1 MDHGVLNVPLRKR
14 GNIDAQIDA
23 YKAGQAAEAASK
35 RKRDAEALKVKRDQA
50 LAAVESLSDDRA
62 KVLMERFGLSR
73 KQLTKKL
80 SGIAYWQPDI
90 ILRGI

>member
-1 MDHGVLNVPLRKR
+1 MDHGMLNVPLRKR
-14 GNIDAQIDA
+14 GDIDAQIDD

-35 RKRDAEALKVKRDQA
+35 RKRDAADLKVKRDQA
-50 LAAVESLSDDRA
+50 RAAVESLADDRA
-62 KVLMERFGLSR
+62 QALMEKFGLSR

-80 SGIAYWQPDI
+80 SGIAYWQPDV